1 MHWLFKAT
9 IALIGSGIMLFMV
22 SIPIPGNINPYSWT
36 VTQNTLYFSIGR
48 PIYAI
53 GFLMVLVP
61 LFFGHFEGLKNLLAH
76 KCCRPFAKLNLI
88 AYLLCPT
95 MIIMLYVSGDE
106 AIFLRYT

>member
-1 MHWLFKAT
+1 
-9 IALIGSGIMLFMV
+9 
-22 SIPIPGNINPYSWT
+22 
-36 VTQNTLYFSIGR
+36 
-48 PIYAI
+48 
-53 GFLMVLVP
+53 MVLVP
-61 LFFGHFEGLKNLLAH
+61 LFFGHFEALKNLLSH